1 MIDSI
6 EYKILPEV
14 HKYLHLY
21 HKSSNTAFFAIL
33 SGLYL
38 KDV

>member
-6 EYKILPEV
+6 EYNILPEV
-14 HKYLHLY
+14 LVLHLY